1 MGGEEDPEQPF
12 FGSPIKKKEIG
23 ICQTYAWHLHMLPLY
38 ICHTS
43 AYTKHMHTPG
53 ALNIPD
59 MFHISIC
66 SGEKEHENRIDI

>member
-1 MGGEEDPEQPF
+1 MSPDTLHTGFVILKSGLTF
-12 FGSPIKKKEIG
+12 FRISDKKERNRD
-23 ICQTYAWHLHMLPLY
+23 MLY

>member
-1 MGGEEDPEQPF
+1 MWGRGRSVTTGNRISD
-12 FGSPIKKKEIG
+12 KKERNRD
-23 ICQTYAWHLHMLPLY
+23 MLQLY

>member
-1 MGGEEDPEQPF
+1 
-12 FGSPIKKKEIG
+12 
-23 ICQTYAWHLHMLPLY
+23 MLQLY

>member
-1 MGGEEDPEQPF
+1 
-12 FGSPIKKKEIG
+12 
-23 ICQTYAWHLHMLPLY
+23 MLPLY

-66 SGEKEHENRIDI
+66 SGEKKHENRIDIQKWQQPRHPFAS

>member
-1 MGGEEDPEQPF
+1 MLN
-12 FGSPIKKKEIG
+12 
-23 ICQTYAWHLHMLPLY
+23 ICLASTYATAIHMLY

>member
-1 MGGEEDPEQPF
+1 
-12 FGSPIKKKEIG
+12 
-23 ICQTYAWHLHMLPLY
+23 MLPLY

-43 AYTKHMHTPG
+43 AYTKHMHTPS